1 MFTALAAFAE
11 AFGNP
16 LAPAL
21 VLCLALALTNSW
33 HLRAGAAVLGCLS
46 ALPELAF
53 ATSAAEVFLGLL
65 GAMVAM
71 ALYAELMLHLVL
83 PCLRFAW
90 RCALAAWALAELA
103 TRALLTGTVKPT
115 MPSSRPQPPDENQ

>member
-21 VLCLALALTNSW
+21 VLCLALLLTKPW
-33 HLRAGAAVLGCLS
+33 HLRSGAAALGCLA

-53 ATSAAEVFLGLL
+53 ATSAAEVVLGLL
-65 GAMVAM
+65 GAIVAM
-71 ALYAELMLHLVL
+71 LLYAEVMLHLVL

-90 RCALAAWALAELA
+90 RCALAVWALLMD
-103 TRALLTGTVKPT
+103 LIKLT
-115 MPSSRPQPPDENQ
+115 MPSSRPEPPDEKQ